1 MKQSKTCRESLT
13 IMTQLILPNDTNH
26 LGDLMG
32 GTLMRWM
39 DMAGAMAA
47 MRHTNTPVV
56 TAAVDHVSF
65 QKGIPLGSM
74 VILEAFVTRTF
85 RTSLEVFIE
94 VHKENLHGEKIKC
107 NEAFLTFVAL
117 DEESRK
123 PVPAQEIIPES
134 SREKELYAGALRRRE
149 LRLVMAG
156 RMKPEEAGDLRKL
169 FRN

>member
-1 MKQSKTCRESLT
+1 IYLKLIIMKQSKTCGESMT
-13 IMTQLILPNDTNH
+13 VMTQLILPNDTNH

-74 VILEAFVTRTF
+74 VVLETFVTRVF

-94 VHKENLHGEKIKC
+94 VYKEDLDGDRVKC

-117 DEESRK
+117 DEATRK
-123 PVPAQEIIPES
+123 PIPAPDALPETP
-134 SREKELYAGALRRRE
+134 RQKELFHGAL
-149 LRLVMAG
+149 
-156 RMKPEEAGDLRKL
+156 
-169 FRN
+169 

>member
-1 MKQSKTCRESLT
+1 MKRKTCGQSLT
-13 IMTQLILPNDTNH
+13 TMTQLILPNDTNH

-47 MRHTNTPVV
+47 MRHTNSPVV

-65 QKGIPLGSM
+65 QKGIPLGAM
-74 VILEAFVTRTF
+74 VVLEAFVTRTF

-94 VHKENLHGEKIKC
+94 VFKEDLNGERIKC

-117 DEESRK
+117 DAQTQRPT
-123 PVPAQEIIPES
+123 PVPAIEAVTKREI
-134 SREKELYAGALRRRE
+134 ELYEGALRRRE

-156 RMKPEEAGDLRKL
+156 RMKPEEADDIKKL
-169 FRN
+169 FKQ

>member
-1 MKQSKTCRESLT
+1 MTV
-13 IMTQLILPNDTNH
+13 MTQLILPNDTNH

-74 VILEAFVTRTF
+74 VVLETFVTRVF

-94 VHKENLHGEKIKC
+94 VYKEDLDGDRVKC

-117 DEESRK
+117 DEATRK
-123 PVPAQEIIPES
+123 PIPAPDVLPETP
-134 SREKELYAGALRRRE
+134 RQKELFDGALRRRE

-169 FRN
+169 FGN